1 MKEILSFWVLP
12 AGYGWNFLD
21 HHIDSASVETDNL
34 TAQEIIQAILLERG
48 MFHWNMT
55 FWTKG
60 GFFQQ
65 MWRVPNFT
73 PPFSKGPGHKA
84 SSVPRPPPH
93 WGCLHDKQQLV
104 PTLRRLGLRPEKV
117 AVGLDVT
124 GFCFEGRVGML
135 AHLQVV
141 GDKQRFKCRYNR
153 WRIEMH
159 FMGKLNCYK
168 ILQVHKGTIKMWL
181 LHTYCPHSSKKV
193 GKTLRRCLI
202 TNEYKLTL
210 VAYYVQTA
218 YKSIIIVT
226 SFLLYITSS
235 STLPCSMH
243 LRKWHLPGAS
253 KTCRNLWVFSTALS
267 LPVSCCQAILEATG
281 SNLDTR

>member
-1 MKEILSFWVLP
+1 
-12 AGYGWNFLD
+12 
-21 HHIDSASVETDNL
+21 
-34 TAQEIIQAILLERG
+34 
-48 MFHWNMT
+48 
-55 FWTKG
+55 
-60 GFFQQ
+60 
-65 MWRVPNFT
+65 
-73 PPFSKGPGHKA
+73 
-84 SSVPRPPPH
+84 
-93 WGCLHDKQQLV
+93 
-104 PTLRRLGLRPEKV
+104 
-117 AVGLDVT
+117 
-124 GFCFEGRVGML
+124 ML

-141 GDKQRFKCRYNR
+141 GDKQHFKCRYNR
-153 WRIEMH
+153 WRIETH

-253 KTCRNLWVFSTALS
+253 KTCRNLRVFSTALS

-281 SNLDTR
+281 SNLDTREMYGSTLKSLRKVGISDYDYLKWCLYRSNADTVILFKCGMMI